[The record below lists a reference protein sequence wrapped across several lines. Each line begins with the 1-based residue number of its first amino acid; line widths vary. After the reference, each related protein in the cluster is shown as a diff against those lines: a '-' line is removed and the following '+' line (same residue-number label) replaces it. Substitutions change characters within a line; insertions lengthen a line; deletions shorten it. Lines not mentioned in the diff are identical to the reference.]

1 MGILTTEFKE
11 ELKNFTPESLYGKQ
25 IISLESNPRR
35 KNAILEFYEHANRNN
50 STWFENKSSINDA
63 LHQYKNNLV
72 KLKSIRTAYSDYS
85 RVRGQFANFKRSG
98 LIPHNTILPNNFGYK
113 NVNNSSRLT
122 NYLLATT
129 NPMSLSSIEST
140 EIEYLDALEVEL
152 RQNLELLKSYSQK
165 IIFDSYSKF
174 LLLDKLIASSDIDEI
189 EEDGD
194 HLDPNQVTKQ
204 KQKLS
209 YFSKAHPNGL
219 ANCVA
224 YIYKYKNRMFVRSSF
239 SGSHHFYEHGIENIL
254 CYLGLSSELI
264 VAMMNVIIDEVGI
277 NITPL
282 INQKVNTTQHH
293 EFIKINPCG
302 SIVIN
307 TLKKRAKIVQP
318 TKLDATWVESLP
330 DVEDLSS
337 TEINAEFA
345 IKFALLVNEY
355 FIDFSGENYSFLT
368 IGSDSSGK
376 GVRRVSKMAIK
387 SIIKKFAG
395 DISEDLSELSPTMA
409 GIRASKGVLIWLE
422 NDGDSVKAARYL
434 RNKIQTTLNNYIP
447 KELQELKHR
456 KRIRKFQSLL
466 SVLNALS
473 ANKPNEYLDVDAEE
487 YKKILEGFFLDDD
500 TDGWIIDG
508 LISKADGKS
517 EEIIFRVSQSSIAH
531 LIQAAREHQDK
542 NIQKKCKSIIDLIG
556 SNGSRKMKKMLSQA
570 NKQANLNVKNN

>member
-1 MGILTTEFKE
+1 MGALTTTFKR
-11 ELKNFTPESLYGKQ
+11 ELLKFAPEDLYDKQ

-35 KNAILEFYEHANRNN
+35 KNAILEFYEHANKNN
-50 STWFENKSSINDA
+50 STWFENKSLINDA

-85 RVRGQFANFKRSG
+85 RVRGQFATFKRSG

-122 NYLLATT
+122 NSLLAST

-174 LLLDKLIASSDIDEI
+174 VLLEELISGSDIDKI
-189 EEDGD
+189 EEGGD
-194 HLDPNQVTKQ
+194 HLDPKNISIKN
-204 KQKLS
+204 QKLS

-224 YIYKYKNRMFVRSSF
+224 YIYKYKKRMFVKGSF
-239 SGSHHFYEHGIENIL
+239 SGSHHFYEHGIDNVL

-264 VAMMNVIIDEVGI
+264 VAMMNVIIDEIGI

-282 INQKVNTTQHH
+282 INQKVNTTQHN

-330 DVEDLSS
+330 DVADLCT

-355 FIDFSGENYSFLT
+355 FIDVSGENYLFLT
-368 IGSDSSGK
+368 IGNDNSGK
-376 GVRRVSKMAIK
+376 GIRKISTMAIK
-387 SIIKKFAG
+387 STIKKFAS

-434 RNKIQTTLNNYIP
+434 RNKTQTTINNYIP
-447 KELQELKHR
+447 RALQELKHR

-466 SVLNALS
+466 SVINALS
-473 ANKPNEYLDVDAEE
+473 TDKPNEYLGVEVEE
-487 YKKILEGFFLDDD
+487 YKKILEGFFSDEDA
-500 TDGWIIDG
+500 DGWIIDG
-508 LISKADGKS
+508 LITKSKGKR
-517 EEIIFRVSQSSIAH
+517 EEIIFRVSQESIIQ
-531 LIQAAREHQDK
+531 LIQVAREHQNKD
-542 NIQKKCKSIIDLIG
+542 IQKKCKSIIDLIG
-556 SNGSRKMKKMLSQA
+556 SNGSRKMKRMLSQA
-570 NKQANLNVKNN
+570 NKQANFNVKNN